1 MIPGYSVSN
10 GFELNLQD
18 KTGGSLD
25 KFYEV
30 AQNFI
35 TKLQA
40 RPEIQSAQTSF
51 NPNFPQYMIAIDAA
65 ACKKAGLS
73 PNDILTT

>member
-10 GFELNLQD
+10 GFEMNLQD

-30 AQNFI
+30 AQDFI
-35 TKLQA
+35 TKLPGTSRNSVGTDFVQ
-40 RPEIQSAQTSF
+40 PELPAVHDR
-51 NPNFPQYMIAIDAA
+51 YR
-65 ACKKAGLS
+65 CRCL
-73 PNDILTT
+73 

>member
-10 GFELNLQD
+10 GFEMNLQD

-30 AQNFI
+30 AQDFI

-51 NPNFPQYMIAIDAA
+51 NRT
-65 ACKKAGLS
+65 S
-73 PNDILTT
+73 RST